1 MANLILASKRET
13 KNGNTM
19 WHVYR
24 SENNNKSEEF
34 YFANP
39 LKALRYA
46 FILRKR
52 FNAIIP
58 KGVYG
63 KLMADVK
70 ASKPE
75 SAPAEVESTAQE
87 SAPAEVESTAQESA
101 PAQAESAPKKKG
113 ARKSAPRKRTAKKA
127 NTEPNTESK

>member
-24 SENNNKSEEF
+24 SENNNKSDEF
-34 YFANP
+34 WFSAEKP

-52 FNAIIP
+52 HGAIIP
-58 KGVYG
+58 KGVYS
-63 KLMADVK
+63 KLMADVT
-70 ASKPE
+70 ASNASE
-75 SAPAEVESTAQE
+75 S
-87 SAPAEVESTAQESA
+87 
-101 PAQAESAPKKKG
+101 AQAEATAQATESASAPEQGKAK
-113 ARKSAPRKRTAKKA
+113 RIPRKRTAKKTS
-127 NTEPNTESK
+127 TEPSTESK

>member
-1 MANLILASKRET
+1 MANLVLASKREL
-13 KNGNTM
+13 KSGM
-19 WHVYR
+19 FWHVYR

-46 FILRKR
+46 FFLRSR
-52 FNAIIP
+52 HNAIIP

-70 ASKPE
+70 ASK
-75 SAPAEVESTAQE
+75 S
-87 SAPAEVESTAQESA
+87 ESA
-101 PAQAESAPKKKG
+101 PAQEQSTALGTTAESENTAPVESTEQAPAESKAK
-113 ARKSAPRKRTAKKA
+113 RTPRKRTAKKA
-127 NTEPNTESK
+127 NTEPSTESK

>member
-1 MANLILASKRET
+1 MANLVLASKREL
-13 KNGNTM
+13 KSGSF

-46 FILRKR
+46 FILRSR
-52 FNAIIP
+52 HGAIIP

-70 ASKPE
+70 ASK
-75 SAPAEVESTAQE
+75 AESTE
-87 SAPAEVESTAQESA
+87 PTTAPVESA
-101 PAQAESAPKKKG
+101 PAQAEISPKAKK
-113 ARKSAPRKRTAKKA
+113 APRKRTGKKA
-127 NTEPNTESK
+127 NNTANTENESK

>member
-1 MANLILASKRET
+1 MANLVLASKREL
-13 KNGNTM
+13 KSGSF

-46 FILRKR
+46 FILRSR
-52 FNAIIP
+52 HNAIIP

-70 ASKPE
+70 ANKS
-75 SAPAEVESTAQE
+75 
-87 SAPAEVESTAQESA
+87 ESA
-101 PAQAESAPKKKG
+101 PAQEQSTAQGSTEPSESTAPVESKAKK
-113 ARKSAPRKRTAKKA
+113 APRKRTAKRA
-127 NTEPNTESK
+127 QTENTANTESK

>member
-1 MANLILASKRET
+1 MANLVLASKREL
-13 KNGNTM
+13 KSGSF

-46 FILRKR
+46 FILRSR
-52 FNAIIP
+52 HNAIIP

-70 ASKPE
+70 ASK
-75 SAPAEVESTAQE
+75 S
-87 SAPAEVESTAQESA
+87 ESA
-101 PAQAESAPKKKG
+101 PAQAESTAQGTTEPSESTAPVDNKSESKAKK
-113 ARKSAPRKRTAKKA
+113 APRKRTAKKA

>member
-24 SENNNKSEEF
+24 SENNNKSDEF
-34 YFANP
+34 WFSAEKP

-52 FNAIIP
+52 HGAIIP
-58 KGVYG
+58 KGVYS
-63 KLMADVK
+63 KLMADVTASK
-70 ASKPE
+70 ASESE
-75 SAPAEVESTAQE
+75 SAQTESTAQ
-87 SAPAEVESTAQESA
+87 
-101 PAQAESAPKKKG
+101 QAESAPEQGKAK
-113 ARKSAPRKRTAKKA
+113 RTPRKRTAKKA
-127 NTEPNTESK
+127 STEPSTESK

>member
-24 SENNNKSEEF
+24 SENNNKSDEF
-34 YFANP
+34 WFSAEKP

-52 FNAIIP
+52 HGAIIP
-58 KGVYG
+58 KGVYS
-63 KLMADVK
+63 KLMADVTASK
-70 ASKPE
+70 ASENAQEQTTAQATE
-75 SAPAEVESTAQE
+75 SAPEQGKAKRT
-87 SAPAEVESTAQESA
+87 
-101 PAQAESAPKKKG
+101 
-113 ARKSAPRKRTAKKA
+113 PRKRTAKKA
-127 NTEPNTESK
+127 STEPSTESK

>member
-24 SENNNKSEEF
+24 SENNNKSDEF
-34 YFANP
+34 WFSAEKP

-52 FNAIIP
+52 HGAIIP
-58 KGVYG
+58 KGIYS
-63 KLMADVK
+63 KLMADVTASK
-70 ASKPE
+70 ASE
-75 SAPAEVESTAQE
+75 SAQAESTAQ
-87 SAPAEVESTAQESA
+87 
-101 PAQAESAPKKKG
+101 QAESAPEQGKAK
-113 ARKSAPRKRTAKKA
+113 RTPRKRTAKKA
-127 NTEPNTESK
+127 STEPSTESK

>member
-24 SENNNKSEEF
+24 SENNNKSDEF
-34 YFANP
+34 WFSAEKP

-52 FNAIIP
+52 HGAIIP
-58 KGVYG
+58 KGVYS
-63 KLMADVK
+63 KLMADVTASK
-70 ASKPE
+70 ASE
-75 SAPAEVESTAQE
+75 SAEGESTAQATE
-87 SAPAEVESTAQESA
+87 SAPEQGKAKRT
-101 PAQAESAPKKKG
+101 
-113 ARKSAPRKRTAKKA
+113 PRKRTAKKA
-127 NTEPNTESK
+127 STEPSTESK

>member
-24 SENNNKSEEF
+24 SENNNKSDEF
-34 YFANP
+34 WFSADKP

-52 FNAIIP
+52 HGAIIP

-63 KLMADVK
+63 KLMADVTASK
-70 ASKPE
+70 ASE
-75 SAPAEVESTAQE
+75 SAQEQSTAQATE
-87 SAPAEVESTAQESA
+87 SASA
-101 PAQAESAPKKKG
+101 PEQGKA
-113 ARKSAPRKRTAKKA
+113 KRTAKKA
-127 NTEPNTESK
+127 STEPSTESK

>member
-24 SENNNKSEEF
+24 SENNNKSDEF
-34 YFANP
+34 WFSAEKP

-52 FNAIIP
+52 HGAIIP
-58 KGVYG
+58 KGVYS
-63 KLMADVK
+63 KLMADVTASK
-70 ASKPE
+70 ASE
-75 SAPAEVESTAQE
+75 SAQEQTTAQ
-87 SAPAEVESTAQESA
+87 
-101 PAQAESAPKKKG
+101 QAESAPKKKG
-113 ARKSAPRKRTAKKA
+113 ARKRTAKKA

>member
-24 SENNNKSEEF
+24 SENNNKSDEF
-34 YFANP
+34 WFSAEKP

-52 FNAIIP
+52 HGAIIP
-58 KGVYG
+58 KGVYS
-63 KLMADVK
+63 KLMADVTASK
-70 ASKPE
+70 ASESAQEQTTAQAIE
-75 SAPAEVESTAQE
+75 SAPEQGKAKRT
-87 SAPAEVESTAQESA
+87 
-101 PAQAESAPKKKG
+101 
-113 ARKSAPRKRTAKKA
+113 PRKRTAKKA
-127 NTEPNTESK
+127 STEPSTESK

>member
-24 SENNNKSEEF
+24 SENNNNSDEF
-34 YFANP
+34 WFSAEKP

-52 FNAIIP
+52 HGAIIP
-58 KGVYG
+58 KGVYS
-63 KLMADVK
+63 KLMADVTASK
-70 ASKPE
+70 ASESAEEQSTAQATE
-75 SAPAEVESTAQE
+75 SAPEQGKAKRT
-87 SAPAEVESTAQESA
+87 
-101 PAQAESAPKKKG
+101 
-113 ARKSAPRKRTAKKA
+113 PRKRTAKKA
-127 NTEPNTESK
+127 STEPSTESK

>member
-24 SENNNKSEEF
+24 SENNNKSDEF
-34 YFANP
+34 WFSAEKP

-52 FNAIIP
+52 HGAIIP
-58 KGVYG
+58 KGVYS
-63 KLMADVK
+63 KLMADVTASK
-70 ASKPE
+70 ASE
-75 SAPAEVESTAQE
+75 SAEEQTTAQ
-87 SAPAEVESTAQESA
+87 
-101 PAQAESAPKKKG
+101 QAESAPEQGKAK
-113 ARKSAPRKRTAKKA
+113 RTPRKRTAKKA
-127 NTEPNTESK
+127 STEPSTESK

>member
-1 MANLILASKRET
+1 MANLVLASKREL
-13 KNGNTM
+13 KSGM
-19 WHVYR
+19 FWHVYR

-75 SAPAEVESTAQE
+75 SATA
-87 SAPAEVESTAQESA
+87 PVESTAQESA

-113 ARKSAPRKRTAKKA
+113 ARKSTAKKA

>member
-24 SENNNKSEEF
+24 SENNNKSDEF
-34 YFANP
+34 WFSAEKP

-52 FNAIIP
+52 HGAIIP
-58 KGVYG
+58 KGVYS
-63 KLMADVK
+63 KLMADVTASK
-70 ASKPE
+70 ASE
-75 SAPAEVESTAQE
+75 SAQEQSTAQATE
-87 SAPAEVESTAQESA
+87 SASA
-101 PAQAESAPKKKG
+101 PEQGKAK
-113 ARKSAPRKRTAKKA
+113 RTPRKRTAKKA
-127 NTEPNTESK
+127 STEPSTESK

>member
-1 MANLILASKRET
+1 MANLVLASKREL
-13 KNGNTM
+13 KSGSF

-46 FILRKR
+46 FILRSR
-52 FNAIIP
+52 HGAIIP

-75 SAPAEVESTAQE
+75 STEPATAPVESTAQE
-87 SAPAEVESTAQESA
+87 SAPKA
-101 PAQAESAPKKKG
+101 KK
-113 ARKSAPRKRTAKKA
+113 APRKRTGKKA
-127 NTEPNTESK
+127 NNTENESK

>member
-1 MANLILASKRET
+1 MANLVLASKREF
-13 KNGNTM
+13 KSGSF

-24 SENNNKSEEF
+24 SNDNKKSDEL
-34 YFANP
+34 YIATP

-75 SAPAEVESTAQE
+75 STEPATAP
-87 SAPAEVESTAQESA
+87 VESTAQESA

>member
-24 SENNNKSEEF
+24 SENNNKSDEF
-34 YFANP
+34 WFSAEKP

-52 FNAIIP
+52 HGAIIP
-58 KGVYG
+58 KGVYS
-63 KLMADVK
+63 KMMADVK

-75 SAPAEVESTAQE
+75 QSESTAPVESTEQGKAKR
-87 SAPAEVESTAQESA
+87 T
-101 PAQAESAPKKKG
+101 
-113 ARKSAPRKRTAKKA
+113 PRKRTAKKA
-127 NTEPNTESK
+127 NTEPSTESK

>member
-1 MANLILASKRET
+1 MANLILASKRT
-13 KNGNTM
+13 FKSGDF

-24 SENNNKSEEF
+24 SENGNKSEEF
-34 YFANP
+34 FFSANNP
-39 LKALRYA
+39 VKALRYA
-46 FILRKR
+46 FILRSR
-52 FNAIIP
+52 HGAIIP

-75 SAPAEVESTAQE
+75 STEPATAP
-87 SAPAEVESTAQESA
+87 VESTAQESA

-113 ARKSAPRKRTAKKA
+113 TRKRTAKKA
-127 NTEPNTESK
+127 QTENTANTESK

>member
-1 MANLILASKRET
+1 MF
-13 KNGNTM
+13 

-75 SAPAEVESTAQE
+75 STEPATAPVESTAQ
-87 SAPAEVESTAQESA
+87 
-101 PAQAESAPKKKG
+101 ESAPKKKG

-127 NTEPNTESK
+127 NNTANTESK

>member
-24 SENNNKSEEF
+24 SENNNKSDEF
-34 YFANP
+34 WFSAEKP

-52 FNAIIP
+52 HGAIIP
-58 KGVYG
+58 KGVYS
-63 KLMADVK
+63 KLMADVTASK
-70 ASKPE
+70 ASE
-75 SAPAEVESTAQE
+75 SAQEQSTAQ
-87 SAPAEVESTAQESA
+87 
-101 PAQAESAPKKKG
+101 QAESAPEQGKAK
-113 ARKSAPRKRTAKKA
+113 RTPRKHTAKKA
-127 NTEPNTESK
+127 STEPSTESK

>member
-24 SENNNKSEEF
+24 SENNNKSDEF
-34 YFANP
+34 WFSAEKP

-52 FNAIIP
+52 HGAIIP
-58 KGVYG
+58 KGVYS
-63 KLMADVK
+63 KLMADVTASK
-70 ASKPE
+70 ASE
-75 SAPAEVESTAQE
+75 SAEAESTAQATE
-87 SAPAEVESTAQESA
+87 SASA
-101 PAQAESAPKKKG
+101 PEQGKAK
-113 ARKSAPRKRTAKKA
+113 RTPRKRTAKKA
-127 NTEPNTESK
+127 STEPSTESK

>member
-1 MANLILASKRET
+1 MAEKDLYFTLMVCLREMWLYRGLRKR
-13 KNGNTM
+13 
-19 WHVYR
+19 
-24 SENNNKSEEF
+24 S
-34 YFANP
+34 P

-52 FNAIIP
+52 HGAIIP

-75 SAPAEVESTAQE
+75 STEPATAP
-87 SAPAEVESTAQESA
+87 VESTAQESA

>member
-24 SENNNKSEEF
+24 SENNNKSDEF
-34 YFANP
+34 WFSAEKP

-52 FNAIIP
+52 HGAIIP
-58 KGVYG
+58 KGVYS
-63 KLMADVK
+63 KLMADVTASK
-70 ASKPE
+70 ASE
-75 SAPAEVESTAQE
+75 SAEEQTTAQ
-87 SAPAEVESTAQESA
+87 
-101 PAQAESAPKKKG
+101 QAESAPEQGKAK
-113 ARKSAPRKRTAKKA
+113 RTPRKRTAKKA
-127 NTEPNTESK
+127 NTEPSTESK

>member
-24 SENNNKSEEF
+24 SENNNKSDEF
-34 YFANP
+34 WFSAEKP

-52 FNAIIP
+52 HGAIIP
-58 KGVYG
+58 KGVYS

-75 SAPAEVESTAQE
+75 QSESTAPVESTEQ
-87 SAPAEVESTAQESA
+87 AP
-101 PAQAESAPKKKG
+101 AESAPEQGKAK
-113 ARKSAPRKRTAKKA
+113 RTPRKRTAKKA
-127 NTEPNTESK
+127 STEPSTESK

>member
-1 MANLILASKRET
+1 MANLVLASKREL
-13 KNGNTM
+13 KSGM
-19 WHVYR
+19 FWHVYR

-75 SAPAEVESTAQE
+75 STEPATAPVES
-87 SAPAEVESTAQESA
+87 
-101 PAQAESAPKKKG
+101 PAQESAPKKKG

>member
-75 SAPAEVESTAQE
+75 STEPATAP
-87 SAPAEVESTAQESA
+87 VESTAQESA

>member
-1 MANLILASKRET
+1 MANLVLASKREL
-13 KNGNTM
+13 KSGSF

-24 SENNNKSEEF
+24 SEDNNKSEEF

-46 FILRKR
+46 FILRPR
-52 FNAIIP
+52 HGAIIP
-58 KGVYG
+58 KGVYS

-75 SAPAEVESTAQE
+75 QSESTAPVESTEQAL
-87 SAPAEVESTAQESA
+87 
-101 PAQAESAPKKKG
+101 AESAPEQGKAK
-113 ARKSAPRKRTAKKA
+113 RTPRKRTAKKA
-127 NTEPNTESK
+127 STTVNTESK

>member
-24 SENNNKSEEF
+24 SENNNKSDEF
-34 YFANP
+34 WFSADKP

-52 FNAIIP
+52 HGAIIP
-58 KGVYG
+58 KGVYS
-63 KLMADVK
+63 KLMADVTASK
-70 ASKPE
+70 ASE
-75 SAPAEVESTAQE
+75 SAQAESTAQATE
-87 SAPAEVESTAQESA
+87 SASA
-101 PAQAESAPKKKG
+101 PEQGKAK
-113 ARKSAPRKRTAKKA
+113 RTPRKRTAKKA
-127 NTEPNTESK
+127 NTEPSTESK

>member
-24 SENNNKSEEF
+24 SENNNKSDEF
-34 YFANP
+34 WFSAEKP

-52 FNAIIP
+52 HGAIIP
-58 KGVYG
+58 KGVYS
-63 KLMADVK
+63 KLMADVT
-70 ASKPE
+70 ASKESE
-75 SAPAEVESTAQE
+75 SAQAESTAQATE
-87 SAPAEVESTAQESA
+87 SAPEQGKAKRT
-101 PAQAESAPKKKG
+101 
-113 ARKSAPRKRTAKKA
+113 PRKRTAKKA
-127 NTEPNTESK
+127 STEPSTESK

>member
-24 SENNNKSEEF
+24 SENNNKSDEF
-34 YFANP
+34 WFSAEKP

-52 FNAIIP
+52 HGAIIP
-58 KGVYG
+58 KGVYS
-63 KLMADVK
+63 KLMADVTASK
-70 ASKPE
+70 ASE
-75 SAPAEVESTAQE
+75 SAQAESTAQ
-87 SAPAEVESTAQESA
+87 
-101 PAQAESAPKKKG
+101 QAESAPEQGKAK
-113 ARKSAPRKRTAKKA
+113 RTPRKRTAKKA
-127 NTEPNTESK
+127 STEPSTESK

>member
-24 SENNNKSEEF
+24 SENNNKSDEF
-34 YFANP
+34 WFSAEKP

-52 FNAIIP
+52 HGAIIP
-58 KGVYG
+58 KGVYS
-63 KLMADVK
+63 KLMADVTASK
-70 ASKPE
+70 ASE
-75 SAPAEVESTAQE
+75 SAQEQSTAQ
-87 SAPAEVESTAQESA
+87 
-101 PAQAESAPKKKG
+101 QAESAPEQGKAK
-113 ARKSAPRKRTAKKA
+113 RTPRKRTAKKA
-127 NTEPNTESK
+127 STEPSTESK

>member
-1 MANLILASKRET
+1 MANLVLASKREL
-13 KNGNTM
+13 KSGSF

-24 SENNNKSEEF
+24 SENNNKNEEF

-46 FILRKR
+46 FILRSR
-52 FNAIIP
+52 HGAIIP

-75 SAPAEVESTAQE
+75 QSENTAPVESTEQ
-87 SAPAEVESTAQESA
+87 AP
-101 PAQAESAPKKKG
+101 AESAPKKKG
-113 ARKSAPRKRTAKKA
+113 ARKRTAKKA
-127 NTEPNTESK
+127 NTEPSTESK